1 MCSMFSYFNE
11 IWSLLG
17 IISFDTSIVQERD
30 KRMKQDKLSSVD
42 RLNIHFISQMD
53 F

>member
-1 MCSMFSYFNE
+1 MCSMFIYFNE
-11 IWSLLG
+11 IRSLLG
-17 IISFDTSIVQERD
+17 IISFDTSIFQERD

-42 RLNIHFISQMD
+42 YLNIHFVNQMD